1 MLVGDIYRCCNTCHV
16 GATKTFQVKLLVEGP
31 DCRPASSRPV
41 CGCWCRTMQ
50 WIAIPVPYSV
60 DYGHFIHGHTRSVQ
74 LACCASCYSQHIIV
88 WLFPALFLVLPS
100 KREGQVPVPNFYWTI
115 SNWYANGCRT
125 WQTDGRGEN
134 WVGRVRP
141 KVAWEDS
148 GTAPCRAGRGARGFH
163 APRGTVGDRAR
174 GESFKAREEGEER
187 EAGWIGL
194 HHFCELGGDKGIIV
208 NTNIVFSV
216 NCGQVVNVSH
226 TMSHQFVLR
235 RLRNMPHTVPA
246 ASRSSPQ
253 RLPEKPH
260 SRDRDC
266 SRSRRRLEGRPS
278 GLGRLQLRS
287 APRSHRRAADIDFTW
302 LYMTLPSTKTATS
315 SDWWKMMES
324 VLKSSDIVTCTCC
337 KNSSTPTHQQEID
350 KAGSGNSTTW
360 EMANWTTLRG
370 LFDNVFTDQ
379 RTPNPQYDKKV
390 MPWST
395 FRKWRLLKLSKQG

>member
-1 MLVGDIYRCCNTCHV
+1 MLVGGIYRCCNTCHV

-163 APRGTVGDRAR
+163 APSGTVGDRAR
-174 GESFKAREEGEER
+174 GESFKAREEREER

-194 HHFCELGGDKGIIV
+194 HHFCEELGGDKGIIWHYSEYYEYY
-208 NTNIVFSV
+208 SV
-216 NCGQVVNVSH
+216 YCCQVVNVSH
-226 TMSHQFVLR
+226 TTPICFAKTEEHAAHSACSVSELTTAPPRETAQPR
-235 RLRNMPHTVPA
+235 PRPQPVPA
-246 ASRSSPQ
+246 
-253 RLPEKPH
+253 
-260 SRDRDC
+260 
-266 SRSRRRLEGRPS
+266 
-278 GLGRLQLRS
+278 
-287 APRSHRRAADIDFTW
+287 
-302 LYMTLPSTKTATS
+302 TA
-315 SDWWKMMES
+315 
-324 VLKSSDIVTCTCC
+324 
-337 KNSSTPTHQQEID
+337 
-350 KAGSGNSTTW
+350 GG
-360 EMANWTTLRG
+360 
-370 LFDNVFTDQ
+370 
-379 RTPNPQYDKKV
+379 
-390 MPWST
+390 
-395 FRKWRLLKLSKQG
+395 